1 MGREGFGGCMRRGE
15 RTMRVEQSRAG
26 GRGLVPFNVRD
37 ADGQGSA
44 KLLARQ
50 PFRNLLQSINKETA
64 DNAARPQRRFQQQC
78 QSSYAIT
85 GNFRRWKTS
94 ILLWQI
100 LWMIAKCCHDAAR
113 SEAGLAGSTEVS
125 VTLPVLKSLRKG
137 VEGYR
142 QHAKPNELCRSAS
155 LLHGEGDWTGW

>member
-50 PFRNLLQSINKETA
+50 PFRNLLQSINKEIA
-64 DNAARPQRRFQQQC
+64 DNVRPQRRFQ
-78 QSSYAIT
+78 
-85 GNFRRWKTS
+85 
-94 ILLWQI
+94 
-100 LWMIAKCCHDAAR
+100 
-113 SEAGLAGSTEVS
+113 
-125 VTLPVLKSLRKG
+125 
-137 VEGYR
+137 
-142 QHAKPNELCRSAS
+142 
-155 LLHGEGDWTGW
+155 